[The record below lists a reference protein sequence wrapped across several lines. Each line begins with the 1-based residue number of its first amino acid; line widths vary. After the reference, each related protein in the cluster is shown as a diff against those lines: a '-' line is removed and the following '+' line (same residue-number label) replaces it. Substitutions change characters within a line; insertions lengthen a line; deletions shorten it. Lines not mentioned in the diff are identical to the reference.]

1 MKLLFTL
8 RARLIC
14 VVLIAVI
21 PLFVYSVAKSAI
33 HINTAIQ
40 KATENLEFTASQ
52 VASTQERV
60 ADSAHQILTA
70 ISKVPTL
77 LQSKSE
83 ECHPF
88 FKALNEELTS
98 YTNMGFMGANGYIQC
113 HSRDLEPTQFNGDRD
128 YFKKILAGSGFA
140 VSNFQIGKGSGKPV
154 IAFASPVKNGQGVV
168 QGVVYV
174 SIQFAE
180 LSKALSNVKLPDGS
194 DLFITDR
201 NGVVLAVSSG
211 NSAASGEPLTNPM
224 LLAAVK
230 AGQEGIIEIA
240 DSAGMRK
247 IHALIRTSSKA
258 TDTAFY
264 VVVNL
269 DRNQI
274 IAPAREQLVLELL
287 GLLLVTGIGC
297 ATAWAMGGR
306 SVVQPTLEIL
316 DATRKIQNGMLDVR
330 IPIAPDAPGHELT
343 RIAQG
348 VNRMADTIE
357 QQEIDLKRA
366 LERSQRARNTLDLT
380 LNSMQDGL
388 IALDA
393 SGNILSINKA
403 AFQTFPMDPGITPLS
418 SQWPGQLGLYVPGT
432 SELFTT
438 QELPFYKAL
447 HGQEGGPQHI
457 WVKNLLVPEGR
468 LISVRYRPIK
478 EGDELVGALAL
489 ITDITE
495 MDRLQLEQARSYA
508 TLQEAQRKLLDA
520 QQLCRI
526 GNWEFDFSS
535 QVLTWSDE
543 LYTLC
548 DLEPGSF
555 DGRFET
561 FVQLIHPDDRI
572 EFVRRR
578 ELALQQNSELDIE
591 FRIITPKGSVR
602 WLHQQGRTHFA
613 SNGVPCYR
621 SGVMQDITERK
632 HNELA
637 LAHSTAILARTE
649 EMAMIGGWELD
660 VKNMQLQCSEQML
673 AVHDLAPGSELT
685 AKQARN
691 VFVPSCRGVLVAAVE
706 AAIHQGTPWDLELC
720 LVTTKGRTVWVR
732 SQGRAVM
739 LGGVCQRLLGA
750 MQDITAQ
757 HQSQKQLRLL
767 EACITHLNDVVII
780 TEVDPKADPSG
791 RDDARIVFVNDTFE
805 RRTGYSREEVLGKSP
820 RILQGPNTQ
829 RSELDR
835 VGAALKNWQP
845 VCAELINYTKSGEE
859 FWIEM
864 DIVPIADNKGWYTHW
879 VAIERDITQRK
890 LAKKALLESEKRYT
904 ALFETAPIPMWAID
918 DDSGRFLI
926 VNSAATKT
934 YGYSKE
940 EFLSMTLFDIRP
952 ESEHVRLRADL
963 AETASRSDSRGVWL
977 HRRKDGLEF
986 PVNIF
991 ANSIQSNDKPAR
1003 FIVALDI
1010 TGQVKAKKEIQEHLF
1025 TLQRAADAAQ
1035 AITWHQTLEGT
1046 LQEVADQA
1054 RGVIGANH
1062 AAVSLAV
1069 SDAGLSATT
1078 VVSLSSKYAVC
1089 HDQIKAS
1096 DNTGVYAMVSEGIR
1110 AVRMMQSEL
1119 EAHPRWSN
1127 PGDQAGQH
1135 PSLRGWLAVPLL
1147 SRNGDKMGVLQL
1159 SDKYEG
1165 DFTQHDEYVVMELAQ
1180 LASIAIQN
1188 AQLIEE
1194 VNTLNAGLERKVAE
1208 RTVALARQEALFRAL
1223 SEQAP
1228 QVVWTSNMQGELTYA
1243 NQAWFELA
1251 GGSLQDW
1258 AGSQW
1263 FTAIHPED
1271 LPEVKANWKLCRA
1284 SGSPFMGIR
1293 RFRAKNGVYHTMS
1306 YRAAPVLD
1314 AQGEMLFWVGID
1326 ADITEVKN
1334 IESALRLSNQ
1344 ELEAFSY
1351 SVSHDLRSPLNT
1363 IDGFS
1368 RLLSKHLNAQ
1378 ENVNVK
1384 GQHYLSRIQAGVTQM
1399 GKLIEDLLSLSQ
1411 VSRIQLNYQPIDLS
1425 VMSQNILDEWRVRQP
1440 ERRVSIDVQSG
1451 LQAQGDVRLAGAL
1464 MENLLGN
1471 AWKFTSKKPDAR
1483 ISVGQDLDAAGLPVF
1498 FVRDNGAGFDMAYA
1512 EKLFIA
1518 FQRLHTESEFPGTG
1532 VGLATVSRVV
1542 GRHGGRLWAESQP
1555 EHGATFFFTL
1565 PDRLPLV

>member
-1 MKLLFTL
+1 MKRESTV
-8 RARLIC
+8 RTRLII
-14 VVLIAVI
+14 VV
-21 PLFVYSVAKSAI
+21 
-33 HINTAIQ
+33 
-40 KATENLEFTASQ
+40 
-52 VASTQERV
+52 
-60 ADSAHQILTA
+60 LTA
-70 ISKVPTL
+70 IVPLFGLSLVGLVLNTNEAVNQAKTDLMLSTSLVAANQQKTADATRQTL
-77 LQSKSE
+77 T
-83 ECHPF
+83 
-88 FKALNEELTS
+88 AI
-98 YTNMGFMGANGYIQC
+98 ANTPGLL
-113 HSRDLEPTQFNGDRD
+113 DLEGPICERYFNTLRSQVEGYVNLGMIGVDGKIRCDSLSRNALVSVADRQ
-128 YFKKILAGSGFA
+128 YFLDVMAGSAFA
-140 VSNFQIGKGSGKPV
+140 NSGYLVGRASGKPTV
-154 IAFASPVKNGQGVV
+154 VFASPVMDSTGKTGAVV
-168 QGVVYV
+168 FA
-174 SIQFAE
+174 SI
-180 LSKALSNVKLPDGS
+180 ALPTLVKTSDAPLPRGGR
-194 DLFITDR
+194 LLIADR
-201 NGVVLAVSSG
+201 FGVVLAVIPEEP
-211 NSAASGEPLTNPM
+211 SAIGKPLPGAW
-224 LLAAVK
+224 LLDALKTRVI
-230 AGQEGIIEIA
+230 GVQEGLDETGAQKIYA
-240 DSAGMRK
+240 FRHSAK
-247 IHALIRTSSKA
+247 S
-258 TDTAFY
+258 
-264 VVVNL
+264 
-269 DRNQI
+269 
-274 IAPAREQLVLELL
+274 
-287 GLLLVTGIGC
+287 
-297 ATAWAMGGR
+297 
-306 SVVQPTLEIL
+306 
-316 DATRKIQNGMLDVR
+316 
-330 IPIAPDAPGHELT
+330 PDAPFFVVVSADWNEIVAPAYRRLILVSLALVLVALFGSWLAWRMAGRAIVLPAARMLAVT
-343 RIAQG
+343 RQLEQG
-348 VNRMADTIE
+348 QQDARVALDTLEPGGEFFLLAENFNRMAD
-357 QQEIDLKRA
+357 A
-366 LERSQRARNTLDLT
+366 LQRREND
-380 LNSMQDGL
+380 
-388 IALDA
+388 
-393 SGNILSINKA
+393 
-403 AFQTFPMDPGITPLS
+403 
-418 SQWPGQLGLYVPGT
+418 
-432 SELFTT
+432 
-438 QELPFYKAL
+438 
-447 HGQEGGPQHI
+447 
-457 WVKNLLVPEGR
+457 LLV
-468 LISVRYRPIK
+468 
-478 EGDELVGALAL
+478 ELAHTQRTQTALKNAQQVQ
-489 ITDITE
+489 TE
-495 MDRLQLEQARSYA
+495 SFADLREI
-508 TLQEAQRKLLDA
+508 QRKLVDA
-520 QQLCRI
+520 QQIGRI
-526 GNWEFDFSS
+526 GHWEFDLVH
-535 QVLTWSDE
+535 QKLTWSDQ
-543 LYTLC
+543 TF
-548 DLEPGSF
+548 DLFGLAPGSF
-555 DGRFET
+555 DGLHVT
-561 FVQLIHPDDRI
+561 VQNLIHPDDRD
-572 EFVRRR
+572 
-578 ELALQQNSELDIE
+578 AYLQQRGQAIADHVE
-591 FRIITPKGSVR
+591 FDVQYRIITPQGDKR
-602 WLHQQGRTHFA
+602 WMHQLGKTHYSDA
-613 SNGVPCYR
+613 GVPLYR
-621 SGVMQDITERK
+621 AGVVQEITERK
-632 HNELA
+632 NAELA
-637 LAHSTAILARTE
+637 LAHSNAILAHMG
-649 EMAMIGGWELD
+649 EMALIGGWELD
-660 VKNMQLQCSEQML
+660 VKSMQLECSVQML
-673 AVHDLAPGSELT
+673 RLYDLAPGNQLT
-685 AKQARN
+685 AKQVRDA
-691 VFVPSCRGVLVAAVE
+691 FVPACKSVFFSAVE
-706 AAIHQGTPWDLELC
+706 AAIDHGASWDLELS
-720 LVTTKGRTVWVR
+720 LVTTQGRTLWVR

-739 LGGVCQRLLGA
+739 KDGICQRLLGA

-757 HQSQKQLRLL
+757 HQSQEQLKLFQT
-767 EACITHLNDVVII
+767 CISRLNDIVLITDAAPFEGDDPRII
-780 TEVDPKADPSG
+780 
-791 RDDARIVFVNDTFE
+791 FVNDAFE
-805 RRTGYSREEVLGKSP
+805 RRTGYISEEVLGKTP

-829 RSELDR
+829 RAELDR
-835 VGAALKNWQP
+835 VGAALRQWQP
-845 VCAELINYTKSGEE
+845 VRSELINYTKSGQE

-864 DIVPIADNKGWYTHW
+864 DIVPIANSAGRHTHW

-890 LAKKALLESEKRYT
+890 LAEKALSDSEQRYT
-904 ALFETAPIPMWAID
+904 ALFETAPVPMWVID
-918 DDSGRFLI
+918 RESGRFLI

-1069 SDAGLSATT
+1069 SDAGLSAMT
-1078 VVSLSSKYAVC
+1078 VVSLSSKYAAC
-1089 HDQIKAS
+1089 RDQIKAS
-1096 DNTGVYAMVSEGIR
+1096 DGTGVYAMVSEGIR

-1127 PGDQAGQH
+1127 PGDQADQH

-1271 LPEVKANWKLCRA
+1271 LPEVKANWKLSRA
-1284 SGSPFMGIR
+1284 SGSPFVGTR
-1293 RFRAKNGVYHTMS
+1293 RLRAKNGVYHTMS

-1368 RLLSKHLNAQ
+1368 RLLSKHLNAHGD
-1378 ENVNVK
+1378 VYVK
-1384 GQHYLSRIQAGVTQM
+1384 EQHYLSRIQAGVTQM

-1425 VMSQNILDEWRVRQP
+1425 VMSQNILDEWHARQP
-1440 ERRVSIDVQSG
+1440 ERQVSIDVQSG

-1471 AWKFTSKKPDAR
+1471 AWKFTSKKPDAS
-1483 ISVGQDLDAAGLPVF
+1483 ISVGQNLDAAGLPVF

-1532 VGLATVSRVV
+1532 VGLATVSRVI